1 MIPSRISSETPSAP
15 LGDITSL
22 YRPTTEPRD
31 TLGRRYSPKTFP
43 NSSARHPWA
52 TLQAYIVPQQFCA
65 APSGNTM
72 PLFRRWRV
80 RIEAVLNK
88 PGDSFS
94 TLGRRFK
101 PTSFHNRAMRH
112 SRATLQPLN
121 VPQQFCATPLG
132 NITASKCS
140 PTEPRDTLGRRYSP
154 KTFPNSSARH
164 PWATLQAHIV
174 PQQSRAT
181 PSGNTSPLFRRRNV
195 RIDPVMNMLGD
206 TFSALGRHYKPISF
220 HNRAARHSRAT
231 YSPKVFPNS
240 SARHPRATLKPRN
253 VPQQFCAA
261 PSGNALPLFRRWRV
275 RIEAVFNK
283 PGDSFSTLGRPLKP
297 ISFHNRD
304 MRHSR
309 AALQP
314 LNVPQQFCATPSGN
328 TLPLFRRRNI
338 RIDPVMNKP
347 GDTFGTAYT
356 LGRHYKPI
364 SSHNRAARHPRATLR
379 HFFAAETYALI
390 PS

>member
-1 MIPSRISSETPSAP
+1 MQSHYITASRHCITPPHYTTASHHR
-15 LGDITSL
+15 ITSL
-22 YRPTTEPRD
+22 HYTIALRHCITPLRHNTRSTRSTAY
-31 TLGRRYSPKTFP
+31 TLGRRYKPI
-43 NSSARHPWA
+43 SSHNRAIRHSRA
-52 TLQAYIVPQQFCA
+52 TLLPLNVPQQFCA
-65 APSGNTM
+65 APSGNALPLFRRRNVRINPLLNKPGDSFSTLGRRFKPTSFHNRAARHSRATFQPLNVPHQFCAAPSGNAL

-80 RIEAVLNK
+80 RIDPASNK
-88 PGDSFS
+88 LGDTFS

-206 TFSALGRHYKPISF
+206 TFGTAYTLGRHYSLKVFS
-220 HNRAARHSRAT
+220 NRAARHSRAT
-231 YSPKVFPNS
+231 LQPPKRSPTVL
-240 SARHPRATLKPRN
+240 R
-253 VPQQFCAA
+253 
-261 PSGNALPLFRRWRV
+261 G
-275 RIEAVFNK
+275 
-283 PGDSFSTLGRPLKP
+283 TLGQH
-297 ISFHNRD
+297 F
-304 MRHSR
+304 
-309 AALQP
+309 
-314 LNVPQQFCATPSGN
+314 AT
-328 TLPLFRRRNI
+328 F
-338 RIDPVMNKP
+338 
-347 GDTFGTAYT
+347 
-356 LGRHYKPI
+356 
-364 SSHNRAARHPRATLR
+364 SSLESPH
-379 HFFAAETYALI
+379 
-390 PS
+390 